1 MSYYQNSG
9 GSSSDEIW
17 SWIFIVFA
25 FAAFWP
31 LGIFLLFRKIFGLGK
46 TSGKT
51 GGSQSGTPY
60 NPTWKNSGSTGNY
73 TYSAP
78 GSSGKTGSYA
88 AGNTYSRPGQNTSS
102 GAKTGSYSA
111 ASTANSVSSNNGKK
125 RLSGN
130 VIGVC
135 LVIISVILFALAA
148 DFLTSGIGNGD
159 MSEVLRGA
167 FYLAGGGATLGFRR
181 AFLNRR
187 KRFSKYTTI
196 MGKNS
201 AISVK
206 QLAKTTG
213 IAEKT
218 VRKDLDSM
226 IDSGF
231 FGQSAYFD
239 VGLDSVVLSPDA
251 AEKERERRIKEDR
264 ENAAKNAPENE
275 YMSIL
280 SELRSLNDSIS
291 DPVITSKISN
301 IEALAAKIFRLVEEK
316 PEKLPQI
323 RKFMDYYLP
332 STLKLLRSYAT
343 LEHQGIEG
351 DNITATKQNIARILD
366 TLSTGYSQQLDALF
380 RDDAIDIS
388 SDIDVLKM
396 TMERD
401 GLTKHDSPF
410 NVKPDSKKAKTA
422 GTPAAGQ
429 VMTSTGQIQNSDGTL
444 SGTK

>member
-1 MSYYQNSG
+1 MSNYQNSG
-9 GSSSDEIW
+9 GGSSDELW

-46 TSGKT
+46 SAGKTSG
-51 GGSQSGTPY
+51 SPFGTPY
-60 NPTWKNSGSTGNY
+60 NPTWQKSAGNTNY
-73 TYSAP
+73 TYSTP
-78 GSSGKTGSYA
+78 GSSSKTGSYT
-88 AGNTYSRPGQNTSS
+88 N
-102 GAKTGSYSA
+102 TGSY
-111 ASTANSVSSNNGKK
+111 ANPAGGVSQKNGKK
-125 RLSGN
+125 RLSGKA
-130 VIGVC
+130 IGVC
-135 LVIISVILFALAA
+135 LIIVAVILFALGANLLA
-148 DFLTSGIGNGD
+148 DGIAYEYAFD
-159 MSEVLRGA
+159 SIRGL
-167 FYLAGGGATLGFRR
+167 FYLAGGGATLAFRH

-187 KRFSKYTTI
+187 KRFTKYQTI
-196 MGKNS
+196 MGKS
-201 AISVK
+201 GAISVK

-213 IAEKT
+213 VSEKT
-218 VRKDLDSM
+218 VRKDLEAM

-231 FGQSAYFD
+231 FGSSAYFD
-239 VGLDSVVLSPDA
+239 AALDSVVLSPDA
-251 AEKERERRIKEDR
+251 AEAERERRVREDR
-264 ENAAKNAPENE
+264 EKAARNAPENE

-280 SELRSLNDSIS
+280 KELRTLNDSIA
-291 DPVITSKISN
+291 DPVISSKITN

-351 DNITATKQNIARILD
+351 ENITATKQNIARILD
-366 TLSTGYSQQLDALF
+366 TLTTGYSQQLDALF

-401 GLTKHDSPF
+401 GLTKTPSPF
-410 NVKPDSKKAKTA
+410 GAKPKTK
-422 GTPAAGQ
+422 PAQTGQ
-429 VMTSTGQIQNSDGTL
+429 VMTSTGQVLNFDGTVH
-444 SGTK
+444 SSDEK